1 MLGYVVL
8 HDFVV
13 SMGIYADVGI
23 MGETVF
29 HDTAEY
35 SVSIGI
41 TGYTM
46 NNMIWFFIIKPLSF
60 IDPGISGFWRF

>member
-13 SMGIYADVGI
+13 SMGVNTNVWI
-23 MGETVF
+23 MGETVV
-29 HDTAEY
+29 HDAAEY
-35 SVSIGI
+35 TVNIGI

-46 NNMIWFFIIKPLSF
+46 DYMIWFFIIKPLSF
-60 IDPGISGFWRF
+60 INPGISGFWRF